1 MQKKSFTKLMS
12 VLMAT
17 IIAITAIFGCTATVF
32 ATEETS
38 AQTTIIE
45 FDVTPERLSSTTYT
59 FSFTDTYTDIDRC
72 YDNSY
77 LRFGFYMYEAGT
89 GAAVGDEVA
98 IDLKDYYGTDLG
110 FTAYADKSWYNFQ
123 VPIYINNPYYFELEN
138 LTSSTRTLKVKLMI
152 TV

>member
-17 IIAITAIFGCTATVF
+17 IIAITAIFGCTATAF
-32 ATEETS
+32 AAEETS
-38 AQTTIIE
+38 IIE

-72 YDNSY
+72 YDTTY

-123 VPIYINNPYYFELEN
+123 VPIYTGETYYFELEN
-138 LTSSTRTLKVKLMI
+138 LTSSTRMLKVKLMI